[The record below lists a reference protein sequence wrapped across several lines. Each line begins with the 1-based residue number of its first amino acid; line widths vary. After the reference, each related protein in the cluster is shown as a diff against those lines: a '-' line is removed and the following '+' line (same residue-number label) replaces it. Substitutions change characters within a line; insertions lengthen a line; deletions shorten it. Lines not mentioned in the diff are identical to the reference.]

1 MRHIGYRLLGTGVLV
16 STLALQVPSPAYAG
30 FTPPAGGGNGATIN
44 GMVVDA
50 PRDDPSEKRGE
61 VTSST
66 NPNSLWILAGAGV
79 ALALLI
85 GGDGSDPTTPL
96 SDCADLFDDLFNNG
110 ESNTA
115 AAADC
120 GGSHAG
126 QALVNGLITAAF
138 TLPDPGADL
147 PNLESRLAT
156 TLMPTI
162 APDRAVATMHETAAA
177 TLERLGQP
185 LGSRV
190 AVGLDDFLM
199 PGKTYDSTFTVT
211 VPAGTTLDQP
221 LFLVAADLTQAGVF
235 EQELGVPFAVPVD
248 MEALRATGTW
258 TYTTPYTAKSGA
270 YFIDAYV
277 STQLPRM
284 LKSDVT
290 QIATVIDQAQRDL
303 DKAERMLN
311 GAKNDSTRATWT
323 AKSEN
328 ARAKYLWLL
337 EWSQHVQ

>member
-1 MRHIGYRLLGTGVLV
+1 MAMQL
-16 STLALQVPSPAYAG
+16 PSPAFAE
-30 FTPPAGGGNGATIN
+30 FTPPLGGGNGASVS
-44 GMVVDA
+44 GMVIDT
-50 PRDDPSEKRGE
+50 PRDEGSEKRGE
-61 VTSST
+61 VASST

-85 GGDGSDPTTPL
+85 GGDGSNPTTPL

-126 QALVNGLITAAF
+126 QALMNGLITAAF

-147 PNLESRLAT
+147 PNLESRLAA
-156 TLMPTI
+156 TLLPNV
-162 APDRAVATMHETAAA
+162 APDRAVKTMHDTGAA

-190 AVGLDDFLM
+190 TVGLDEFLM
-199 PGKTYDSTFTVT
+199 PGKTYESTFTVT
-211 VPAGTTLDQP
+211 VPAGTNLDQP

-235 EQELGVPFAVPVD
+235 AQELGVPFAVPVD
-248 MEALRATGTW
+248 MNALRTTGSW
-258 TYTTPYTAKSGA
+258 TYATPYTANSGA

-284 LKSDVT
+284 LKSDAT
-290 QIATVIDQAQRDL
+290 QIATVIDRAQQDL

-311 GAKNDSTRATWT
+311 GAKTDVTRATWT
-323 AKSEN
+323 AKSDS